1 MVEKS
6 SARNFHSKK
15 ANVSGGTISFVI
27 GIVVLIIV
35 IATVALPVI
44 ADATENLTGTEGTIL
59 KVSGTLLAVLVIVYI
74 ANAM

>member
-1 MVEKS
+1 MADKS
-6 SARNFHSKK
+6 SAKNFHNKK
-15 ANVSGGTISFVI
+15 ANASGGTISFVI

-35 IATVALPVI
+35 ISTVALPVI
-44 ADATENLTGTEGTIL
+44 TESTANLTGTEGTIL